1 MAKVRLKRL
10 AIEEGNS
17 YHAGVY
23 EANYLPP
30 SILNDPDLI
39 ENLEGKITTPNFN
52 NALKTEEITI
62 GTDKPN
68 SQEITF
74 KGEPA
79 KIIDSGS
86 QEKNPPTQAD
96 EATPLNINKAT
107 VDDLAAIDGVTLVNA
122 QKAIEERGKTK
133 FKDFADLDKRVSLRG
148 NRKWESMQD
157 KITIE

>member
-107 VDDLAAIDGVTLVNA
+107 VDDLAAIDRGPDDRACRLGAFGQGFGSWYGLGVSGRRA
-122 QKAIEERGKTK
+122 G
-133 FKDFADLDKRVSLRG
+133 
-148 NRKWESMQD
+148 
-157 KITIE
+157 